1 MSNILNLFQIKMQIS
16 QFVNYIW
23 DQTFGGTDHAKE
35 QINMKMINFH
45 PNIMNMKS
53 GRSGV
58 GSVNVPR
65 YLSKSITCCMYAV
78 CMYAVCEE
86 RNQHYTMFFP
96 QS

>member
-1 MSNILNLFQIKMQIS
+1 MSNTLNLFQIKMQIS
-16 QFVNYIW
+16 QFVNFIW

-35 QINMKMINFH
+35 QINMKMINLH

-58 GSVNVPR
+58 GSINVPR
-65 YLSKSITCCMYAV
+65 YLSKSITCCCPVISSAKAQLTQTSP
-78 CMYAVCEE
+78 CCSIS
-86 RNQHYTMFFP
+86 